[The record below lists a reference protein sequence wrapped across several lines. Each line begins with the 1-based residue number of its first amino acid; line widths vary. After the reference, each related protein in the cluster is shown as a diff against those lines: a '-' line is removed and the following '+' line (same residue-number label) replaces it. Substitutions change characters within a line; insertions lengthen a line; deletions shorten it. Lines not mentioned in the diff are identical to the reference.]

1 MNQPARNGTFSS
13 SRASC
18 KVWCTVTD
26 SQPEARTAE
35 ESDFDRLYRT
45 CWDPMM
51 RLGRLLTGSTGAS
64 EEIVQEAFLRIYQRS
79 QSIDNPEAYLRTTVT
94 NLCRSHL
101 RRLRLER
108 NVSQHRDTPVLNPE
122 LDETWGAICR
132 LPFRQRSVIV
142 LRFYEDSTIE
152 EIARVLGCRIGTVKS
167 RLHRGLEKL
176 RSELL

>member
-1 MNQPARNGTFSS
+1 
-13 SRASC
+13 
-18 KVWCTVTD
+18 
-26 SQPEARTAE
+26 
-35 ESDFDRLYRT
+35 
-45 CWDPMM
+45 MM
-51 RLGRLLTGSTGAS
+51 RLSHLLTGSTGAS

-108 NVSQHRDTPVLNPE
+108 NASQRRDTPVLNPE

-176 RSELL
+176 RSELS